1 MLLAA
6 ASVASMASM
15 APVACADDSPPPLTP
30 EGVYMCLQNAN
41 MTGSVWHPV
50 ECRHFAVFEEQFA
63 DRPGQPVVHFDHI
76 ERNAV
81 DSNNIWWKVDFRG
94 VGQVN
99 DKSAHWF
106 CSEDSSGFSCVWQTT
121 NNAEDWAAHN
131 QFRAMGVTD
140 IPSVFWVPQ
149 SLVEHYA
156 ELKPL
161 VQRRAANE
169 ARYAKAQALAKSDA
183 FTWSYV
189 PFDGGACRP
198 LGPTTPFKFMQAIGN
213 KRRHTTMLW
222 DSGLG
227 DNDASQSVVGEGLEG
242 DYQFFINA
250 EACNAA
256 IERSLLDGGI
266 TVSEADLQHKPA
278 VKWLITDATVSK
290 VACHW
295 PSVVTG
301 KSPKDFLAILK
312 EQSAKISEVSAL
324 TTTTTDNRTIFE
336 ILFAYTLKGH
346 SKEISWSDL
355 GDYGCTRG
363 LKDQLQLP

>member
-1 MLLAA
+1 
-6 ASVASMASM
+6 
-15 APVACADDSPPPLTP
+15 
-30 EGVYMCLQNAN
+30 MCLQNAN

-50 ECRHFAVFEEQFA
+50 ECRRFAVFEEQFA
-63 DRPGQPVVHFDHI
+63 DRAGQPVVHFDHI

-106 CSEDSSGFSCVWQTT
+106 CAEHGSGFSCVWQRT

-140 IPSVFWVPQ
+140 IPSAFWVPQ

-213 KRRHTTMLW
+213 KRHHTSVQW
-222 DSGLG
+222 DLGMG
-227 DNDASQSVVGEGLEG
+227 DNDASQSVVGVSNDTTVSIEQGPVQ
-242 DYQFFINA
+242 DYQFYINA

-256 IERSLLDGGI
+256 IERQLPNGGI
-266 TVSEADLQHKPA
+266 TVSEEDLQHKPA

-301 KSPKDFLAILK
+301 KSPKEFLAILK
-312 EQSAKISEVSAL
+312 EQGAKISQVSAL
-324 TTTTTDNRTIFE
+324 TTTTTANRTIFE
-336 ILFAYTLKGH
+336 ISFAYTLKGH
-346 SKEISWSDL
+346 SKQISWSDL
-355 GDYGCTRG
+355 GDYSCTRG